1 MVILNAGEGMVKLEV
16 ISENNLAIMCHELYK
31 NVQTSWS
38 SNPIL
43 GHLSLENT
51 SKIDKV
57 LCAKLFASVFFCFFF
72 FYSSKNLEQPKF

>member
-1 MVILNAGEGMVKLEV
+1 MKLEV

-57 LCAKLFASVFFCFFF
+57 LCAKLFASVFFLFFF
-72 FYSSKNLEQPKF
+72 FTVAKTWNSQNFKQ